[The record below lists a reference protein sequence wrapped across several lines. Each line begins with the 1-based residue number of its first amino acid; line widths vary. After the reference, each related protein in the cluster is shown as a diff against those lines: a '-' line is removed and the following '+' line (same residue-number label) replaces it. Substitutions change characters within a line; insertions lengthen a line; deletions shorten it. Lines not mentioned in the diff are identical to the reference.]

1 MRLKA
6 SNYGKLVVTKL
17 YFLAL
22 IYMCTPP
29 PPSTCSLKVSTMKD
43 MFFPILKRKHNVVM
57 IYFIPLTYTIVVCLL
72 WSTLTRAW
80 CVLFLK

>member
-17 YFLAL
+17 YFLAF
-22 IYMCTPP
+22 ICVHPP
-29 PPSTCSLKVSTMKD
+29 PPLQHVPMKD

>member
-17 YFLAL
+17 YFLAF
-22 IYMCTPP
+22 ICVHPPP